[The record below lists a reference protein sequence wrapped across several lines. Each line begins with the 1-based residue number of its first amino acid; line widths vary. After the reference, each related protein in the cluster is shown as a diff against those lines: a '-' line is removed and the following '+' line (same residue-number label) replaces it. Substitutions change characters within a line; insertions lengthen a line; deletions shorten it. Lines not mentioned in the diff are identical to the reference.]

1 MMEIVINGRQ
11 FFPVTATGGGCAG
24 CAGENEHD
32 VCMELSADDRCHG
45 VIFRELTGKFHVPV
59 PNNEP
64 KLYEVSEYSS
74 INRRSICV

>member
-1 MMEIVINGRQ
+1 MDIEINGRQ
-11 FFPVTATGGGCAG
+11 FFAIRSGGSCAG

-32 VCMELSADDRCHG
+32 LCMELSADDRCHG
-45 VIFRELTGKFHVPV
+45 VIFRETGKFHVPV

-74 INRRSICV
+74 NQRRSICE